1 MVKLNSENLNIFIE
15 LLKEEH
21 TINNNIIPTIY
32 EILLDATGYTHEDVP
47 IDKNI
52 LSKKEQNILRNK
64 RRAAKEKA
72 NIYT

>member
-21 TINNNIIPTIY
+21 TINNNLIPTIY

-47 IDKNI
+47 IEKNI

>member
-21 TINNNIIPTIY
+21 TINNNLIPTIY

>member
-1 MVKLNSENLNIFIE
+1 MVKLTPENLNTFVE

-21 TINNNIIPTIY
+21 TINNNVIPTIY
-32 EILLDATGYTHEDVP
+32 DILLDATGYIHEEVP
-47 IDKNI
+47 IEKNVM
-52 LSKKEQNILRNK
+52 SKKEQNILRNK

>member
-1 MVKLNSENLNIFIE
+1 MVKLNADNLNTFIE

-32 EILLDATGYTHEDVP
+32 EILLDATGYVHEEVP
-47 IDKNI
+47 IEKNI
-52 LSKKEQNILRNK
+52 LSKKEQNILRSK
-64 RRAAKEKA
+64 RRAAKEKS

>member
-21 TINNNIIPTIY
+21 TINNNLIPTIY

-47 IDKNI
+47 IEKNI

-64 RRAAKEKA
+64 RRAAKEKT

>member
-1 MVKLNSENLNIFIE
+1 MVKLNPDNLNTFIE

-32 EILLDATGYTHEDVP
+32 EILLDATGYVHEEVP
-47 IDKNI
+47 IEKNI

>member
-1 MVKLNSENLNIFIE
+1 MVKLNSENLNIFIK

-21 TINNNIIPTIY
+21 TINNNLIPTIY

-47 IDKNI
+47 IEKNI